1 MTVLIIGCI
10 LYSDKENK
18 QVSKYIPP
26 GQLQMVRDTE
36 SNRNCFIHEKRCI
49 MMLRPSVFQKNYLD
63 DMFDDM
69 FNAPFW
75 GGTGMREVSA
85 MKTDIKETED
95 GYEIDM
101 ELPGFAKEDINAD
114 LKDGYL
120 TIRAT
125 HSSDHEEKDEGKR
138 YIRKERY
145 SGHYERSF
153 YVGEAVTEE
162 DIKAK
167 FKDGI
172 LTMGIPKKEPQP
184 KVEETKKIAI
194 EG

>member
-1 MTVLIIGCI
+1 
-10 LYSDKENK
+10 
-18 QVSKYIPP
+18 
-26 GQLQMVRDTE
+26 
-36 SNRNCFIHEKRCI
+36 
-49 MMLRPSVFQKNYLD
+49 MMLRPSVFHKDYLD
-63 DMFDDM
+63 DMFDDV

-85 MKTDIKETED
+85 MKTDIKETPD

-101 ELPGFAKEDINAD
+101 DLPGFAKEDINAD

-125 HSSDHEEKDEGKR
+125 HTSDHEEKDEGKR